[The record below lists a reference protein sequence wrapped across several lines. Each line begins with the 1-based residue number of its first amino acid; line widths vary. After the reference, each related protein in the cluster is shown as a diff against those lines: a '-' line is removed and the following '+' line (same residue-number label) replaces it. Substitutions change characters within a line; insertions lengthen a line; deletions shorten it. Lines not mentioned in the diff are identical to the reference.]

1 MSRLAPRPLS
11 FALEDLTAA
20 LAPATTLARVQQI
33 WEQTLGARIAEAG
46 TPISERDGVLT
57 VVCADSVWAHEL
69 ELMGPEL
76 VRRLNDAAGV
86 ETIHKLRCRT
96 G

>member
-1 MSRLAPRPLS
+1 VSRPAPRPLS
-11 FALEDLTAA
+11 LALGDLTAA

-57 VVCADSVWAHEL
+57 VVCADSVWTHEL

-76 VRRLNDAAGV
+76 VGRLNDAAGLEIV
-86 ETIHKLRCRT
+86 RKLRCRT

>member
-11 FALEDLTAA
+11 FALEGLTAG

-33 WEQTLGARIAEAG
+33 WVQALGVTIAEAG
-46 TPISERDGVLT
+46 SPVSEHDGVLT

-76 VRRLNDAAGV
+76 VGRLNDVLGAEIV
-86 ETIHKLRCRT
+86 HKLRCRS

>member
-1 MSRLAPRPLS
+1 VSRPAPRPLS
-11 FALEDLTAA
+11 FALEGLTAA
-20 LAPATTLARVQQI
+20 LAPATNLARVQQI
-33 WEQTLGARIAEAG
+33 WEQALGARIAAAG
-46 TPISERDGVLT
+46 TPISEHDGVL
-57 VVCADSVWAHEL
+57 VVLCADSVWTHEL

-86 ETIHKLRCRT
+86 EVIHKLRCRT

>member
-11 FALEDLTAA
+11 FALEGLTAA
-20 LAPATTLARVQQI
+20 LAPATTLARVQQV
-33 WEQTLGARIAEAG
+33 WEQVLGVRIAEAG
-46 TPISERDGVLT
+46 TPISEHDGVLT
-57 VVCADSVWAHEL
+57 VVCADSVWAAEL

-76 VRRLNDAAGV
+76 VERLNAAVGA
-86 ETIHKLRCRT
+86 EAIHKLRCRT

>member
-11 FALEDLTAA
+11 FALEGLTAA
-20 LAPATTLARVQQI
+20 LAPATTLARVQQV
-33 WEQTLGARIAEAG
+33 WEQALGTRIAEAG
-46 TPISERDGVLT
+46 TPISEHDGVLT
-57 VVCADSVWAHEL
+57 VVCADSVWAAEL

-76 VRRLNDAAGV
+76 VGRLNAAVGA
-86 ETIHKLRCRT
+86 ETVHKLRCRT